1 MEPILRTIII
11 DDEEKAILNL
21 VGLLKSFPQIKVVAQ
36 ETGSAN
42 ALETIDNYKP
52 DLIFLDIHMP
62 GKSGFEIAGEL
73 YRQGCK
79 PEIIFVTAFDKYAIE
94 AIRHAAFD
102 YLLKPVK
109 QEELATAIDR
119 LLVKQLQQDR
129 EQQIKRLFEHSS
141 NKGKLKI
148 STTGGFTL
156 IIPADILYINADWN
170 YAEIFYESEK
180 NELVTMNI
188 GSLEELLP
196 PMDFFRI
203 NRSTIINVAYLVKVS
218 RKHRTAYLA
227 KDGKEYTFKI
237 PLLNIRKLE
246 RFLER

>member
-1 MEPILRTIII
+1 MYSIIRTIII

-21 VGLLKSFPQIKVVAQ
+21 VSLLKSFPKIKVVAQ

-73 YRQGCK
+73 CREGCK
-79 PEIIFVTAFDKYAIE
+79 PEIIFVTAFDEYAIE

-109 QEELATAIDR
+109 QEELAAAIDR

-129 EQQIKRLFEHSS
+129 GLQIKRLFELAE

-156 IIPADILYINADWN
+156 INPADILYINADWN
-170 YAEIFYESEK
+170 YAEIYYDSEK

-188 GSLEELLP
+188 GSLTELLP
-196 PMDFFRI
+196 LMDFFRI

-218 RKHRTAYLA
+218 RKHRTAYMV